1 MHAMDQQDA
10 KEDADNSSRRRGRS
24 KEVPKEDL
32 SDDEEDAKEEEA
44 NEEEYKKA
52 EEDTKEEEANEEE
65 YKNAIEA
72 IMNAN
77 IEDGTKH
84 GYRLY
89 LVRLVK
95 FLYSRQASSKKK
107 KKKKKKTKI
116 ASLSGLLHED
126 LISDMDV
133 VVAKKGSEKEL
144 SDAIHKQRVVRKF

>member
-1 MHAMDQQDA
+1 VQKQHTAKKAAAKLKKSLGLKDCDDLMHAMDQQDA

-24 KEVPKEDL
+24 KGVLKEDL

-52 EEDTKEEEANEEE
+52 EVDTKEEEANEEE

-72 IMNAN
+72 IMDAN

-89 LVRLVK
+89 LV
-95 FLYSRQASSKKK
+95 
-107 KKKKKKTKI
+107 
-116 ASLSGLLHED
+116 
-126 LISDMDV
+126 
-133 VVAKKGSEKEL
+133 
-144 SDAIHKQRVVRKF
+144 